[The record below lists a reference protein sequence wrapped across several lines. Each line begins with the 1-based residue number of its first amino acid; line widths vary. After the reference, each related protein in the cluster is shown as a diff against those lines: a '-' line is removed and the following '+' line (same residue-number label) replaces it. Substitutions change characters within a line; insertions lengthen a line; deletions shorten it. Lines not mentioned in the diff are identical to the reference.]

1 MISHKIIYILKSKVY
16 FMQTYIQIDSAGMD
30 EAPGLLVY
38 YFCPLLP
45 QSTKPLCVL
54 IVATLRRGLQ
64 NALVRQSLGIYRNLV
79 QSFHFNMLPMQTLI
93 ALQLVTLK
101 KKPLLILTYRL
112 NHPSMNR
119 LHDAIYDSPEVVF
132 LS

>member
-1 MISHKIIYILKSKVY
+1 MISHKIMYILKSKVY

-45 QSTKPLCVL
+45 QSTEPLCVL

-79 QSFHFNMLPMQTLI
+79 QSFHFISFFSNMLPMQTLI

-101 KKPLLILTYRL
+101 KTSS
-112 NHPSMNR
+112 NTN
-119 LHDAIYDSPEVVF
+119 V
-132 LS
+132 